1 MMGGAEDRQTSP
13 LGLRER
19 KKLKTRARIVE
30 VARLFFSERG
40 YDATTVAEIADA
52 AEISVPTL
60 FTYFRAKEDIFF
72 SDYESAQALARQF
85 VDDRPETQSALE
97 SLLEWGSRRR
107 PKLIAH
113 DAGWLASF
121 TRILDANEA
130 LQGAEW
136 VRLKRTRDH
145 LAGEIARDLGVPAD
159 NLVPQLLAATA
170 VVAITTVANVGRRH
184 RGDAPN
190 DDPYELIAYAQA
202 VIGAS
207 TDALRQMPPARY

>member
-1 MMGGAEDRQTSP
+1 MPGADERERP

-19 KKLKTRARIVE
+19 KKLKTRARIIE
-30 VARLFFSERG
+30 VARAFFAERG
-40 YDATTVAEIADA
+40 YDETTVAEIADA

-60 FTYFRAKEDIFF
+60 FTYFRSKEDIFF
-72 SDYESAQALARQF
+72 GDYEVAQAQARTY
-85 VDDRPETQSALE
+85 VDARPEGQSALD
-97 SLLEWGSRRR
+97 SLLEWGSRKR
-107 PKLIAH
+107 PALIEG

-121 TRILDANEA
+121 TRILDAHDS

-145 LAGEIARDLGVPAD
+145 LAKEIARDLALPPG
-159 NLVPQLLAATA
+159 NLIPQLLAATA

-184 RGDAPN
+184 RSDAPD
-190 DDPYELIAYAQA
+190 DDPYELIAYAQT

-207 TDALRQMPPARY
+207 ADALAKLPPARY